1 MRTHSGGIAALV
13 VMAGL
18 AAAAPARASGGFLP
32 PVKMDF
38 GRVTSV
44 EHGAARA
51 GDQLMVGLNWA
62 TIYPHETRFDV
73 GIGFMNVWLDAPTLA
88 TGLARSTTTAPDPG
102 MQSAA
107 TGGYLEVSELVAGGR
122 HWRTWASQRAELLS
136 MDGGRGVGGA
146 VRVTT
151 EVWAGVLAGGNGAG
165 IIGVASLGL
174 WAEAGARGLPDGS
187 RADVIA
193 TGLTLRLP
201 LVVAGH

>member
-1 MRTHSGGIAALV
+1 MRTHSGGIAALLV
-13 VMAGL
+13 VAGL
-18 AAAAPARASGGFLP
+18 AWAGPARASGGFLP
-32 PVKMDF
+32 PVKMDL

-62 TIYPHETRFDV
+62 TIYPHPTRFDV
-73 GIGFMNVWLDAPTLA
+73 GVGFMNVWLDPPTLA
-88 TGLARSTTTAPDPG
+88 AGLARTTAPEPG

-107 TGGYLEVSELVAGGR
+107 TGGYVEVSELVAGGH
-122 HWRTWASQRAELLS
+122 HWRTWASERAELLS

-151 EVWAGVLAGGNGAG
+151 EVWAGVMVGGNGGG
-165 IIGVASLGL
+165 ILGVASLGL

-187 RADVIA
+187 RADVVA
-193 TGLTLRLP
+193 TGLSLRLP
-201 LVVAGH
+201 MVVASH